1 MEIKSHAWFWRPN
14 YNRADN
20 ILKVYKVLK
29 QVPIATNKT
38 ELLYLV
44 QKNFHYVFQSNLRIG
59 KISRLHPGTQFC
71 VEHSVLNS
79 IFDFLTFQKIFCTR
93 W

>member
-1 MEIKSHAWFWRPN
+1 MFIENWARTFLVEIKSHVWFWRPN

-44 QKNFHYVFQSNLRIG
+44 QKIFHYVFQSNLRIR
-59 KISRLHPGTQFC
+59 S
-71 VEHSVLNS
+71 
-79 IFDFLTFQKIFCTR
+79 
-93 W
+93 

>member
-1 MEIKSHAWFWRPN
+1 MEHFKDGTRIRPCIFTQNYRMSIENWARTFLVEIKSHVWFWRPN

-44 QKNFHYVFQSNLRIG
+44 QKIFHYVFQSNLRIR
-59 KISRLHPGTQFC
+59 S
-71 VEHSVLNS
+71 
-79 IFDFLTFQKIFCTR
+79 
-93 W
+93 